1 MLTNILRALVYE
13 LFLKIFYGW
22 MIKKLIFFLKT
33 FNISYESDVKKFPNI
48 VH

>member
-22 MIKKLIFFLKT
+22 MIKQLIFLKT
-33 FNISYESDVKKFPNI
+33 FNISYESDVKKFSNI
-48 VH
+48 VY

>member
-22 MIKKLIFFLKT
+22 MIKQLIFLKT
-33 FNISYESDVKKFPNI
+33 FNISYEKWCKKI
-48 VH
+48 S